1 MLKKRICLLLLIV
14 ITIMVFIPAAV
25 SANQGSMTSSIR
37 DSLRS
42 EFDEDNIINT
52 IDMKAAQLVQ
62 QARVIAGIVAV
73 VFLILFGYS
82 FFTAGGDPNKYAIA
96 KSKLVG
102 FVIALFFI
110 FAAEQI
116 VGGVLKL
123 MGADL

>member
-1 MLKKRICLLLLIV
+1 MRKKVWLLLLIV
-14 ITIMVFIPAAV
+14 ITLLLIIPNVAL
-25 SANQGSMTSSIR
+25 ANQGSMSSSIR

-42 EFDEDNIINT
+42 EFDEDNIINA

-82 FFTAGGDPNKYAIA
+82 FFTAGGDPSKYAIA

-116 VGGVLKL
+116 VGGFLKL